1 MSEIATLNLPDG
13 KSLELP
19 VLTGTKNEKAID
31 ISNLRKKTGHI
42 TLDPGFVNTGSC
54 ESAITFLDGE
64 QGVLQFRG
72 YPIEQ
77 LAAKSTFMEVA
88 YLLIHGELP
97 NKLQLESFADRVS
110 WHAMIHE
117 DMRHFFDGFSQN
129 AHPMVILSSMVS
141 SLSAYYVEA
150 SGKASIENLELNSA
164 RLIAKV
170 TTIAAFAYKKSVG
183 QPFVYPRDELSY
195 CANFLNMMFAV
206 PAEPYEL
213 DPEIERTLE
222 LLLIL
227 HADHEQNCSAST
239 VRVVGSSMA
248 NVYASVASGILA
260 LWGPLHGGANQ
271 QVVQMLQQIHEDG
284 AGISKYIE
292 MAKNQKSDFRLM
304 GFGHRVYKNLDP
316 RASILKDAC
325 NRLLNKLGTNDPLL
339 EIALKLEETA
349 LSDDYFIERKLYPTL
364 DFYTGIIY
372 RAIGIP
378 INMFTVMFALG
389 RVPGWIAQWKEMH
402 DDPKQKI
409 ARPRQLF
416 TGQTERSYKPMAER
430 LYEKN
435 KDQLTFY
442 LVEHYLHSN
451 PA

>member
-1 MSEIATLNLPDG
+1 MSEMATLNLPDG

-31 ISNLRKKTGHI
+31 ISELRKKTGHI

-316 RASILKDAC
+316 RASILKDVC
-325 NRLLNKLGTNDPLL
+325 NRLLNKLGTNDPFL

-430 LYEKN
+430 L
-435 KDQLTFY
+435 
-442 LVEHYLHSN
+442 
-451 PA
+451 

>member
-97 NKLQLESFADRVS
+97 NKLQLEAFADRVS

-292 MAKNQKSDFRLM
+292 MAKNQKSDFLLM
-304 GFGHRVYKNLDP
+304 GFGHRVYKNIDP

-325 NRLLNKLGTNDPLL
+325 NRLLNKLGSNDPLL

-416 TGQTERSYKPMAER
+416 IGQTERNYKPMAER
-430 LYEKN
+430 L
-435 KDQLTFY
+435 
-442 LVEHYLHSN
+442 
-451 PA
+451 

>member
-1 MSEIATLNLPDG
+1 MSEMATLNLPDG

-430 LYEKN
+430 L
-435 KDQLTFY
+435 
-442 LVEHYLHSN
+442 
-451 PA
+451 

>member
-1 MSEIATLNLPDG
+1 MSENAKLSLPDG
-13 KSLELP
+13 QSLELP

-64 QGVLQFRG
+64 KGVLQFRG

-430 LYEKN
+430 L
-435 KDQLTFY
+435 
-442 LVEHYLHSN
+442 
-451 PA
+451 

>member
-1 MSEIATLNLPDG
+1 MSENAKLSLPDG
-13 KSLELP
+13 QSLELP

-31 ISNLRKKTGHI
+31 ISNLRKQTGYI

-64 QGVLQFRG
+64 QGILQFRG

-77 LAAKSTFMEVA
+77 LAAKSTFLEVA

-97 NKLQLESFADRVS
+97 NKLQQQSFVDRVS

-129 AHPMVILSSMVS
+129 AHPMVILSSMIS

-206 PAEPYEL
+206 PAESYEL

-271 QVVQMLQQIHEDG
+271 QVVQMLQQIHDDK

-292 MAKNQKSDFRLM
+292 MAKNPKSDFRLM
-304 GFGHRVYKNLDP
+304 GFGHRVYKNFDP

-325 NRLLNKLGTNDPLL
+325 DRLLNKLGTNDPLL

-402 DDPKQKI
+402 EDPKQKI

-416 TGQTERSYKPMAER
+416 TGQTERSYKPMDDR
-430 LYEKN
+430 L
-435 KDQLTFY
+435 
-442 LVEHYLHSN
+442 
-451 PA
+451 

>member
-1 MSEIATLNLPDG
+1 MSEFAKLSLPDG
-13 KSLELP
+13 QSLELP
-19 VLTGTKNEKAID
+19 VLSGTENEKAID
-31 ISNLRKKTGHI
+31 ISKLRAETGYI

-64 QGVLQFRG
+64 KGILQFRG

-77 LAAKSTFMEVA
+77 LAAESTFLEVA

-97 NKLQLESFADRVS
+97 NKTQLENFVQRVS
-110 WHAMIHE
+110 WHSMIHE
-117 DMRHFFDGFSQN
+117 DMRHFFDGFSQDT
-129 AHPMVILSSMVS
+129 HPMVILSSMIS

-150 SGKASIENLELNSA
+150 SGKASIENLEINSA

-206 PAEPYEL
+206 PAESYEL
-213 DPEIERTLE
+213 NPEIERTLE

-271 QVVQMLQQIHEDG
+271 QVIQMLHKIHEDG
-284 AGISKYIE
+284 GGISKYIE
-292 MAKNQKSDFRLM
+292 LAKNQKSEFRLM
-304 GFGHRVYKNLDP
+304 GFGHRVYKNFDP
-316 RASILKDAC
+316 RAKILKEAC
-325 NRLLNKLGTNDPLL
+325 HRVLNKLGVNDPLL

-349 LSDDYFIERKLYPTL
+349 LSDAYFIERKLYPTL

-402 DDPKQKI
+402 EDPKQKI

-416 TGQTERSYKPMAER
+416 TGKTVRKYKSMSER
-430 LYEKN
+430 L
-435 KDQLTFY
+435 
-442 LVEHYLHSN
+442 
-451 PA
+451 

>member
-1 MSEIATLNLPDG
+1 MSEMATLNLPDG

-31 ISNLRKKTGHI
+31 ISDLRKKTGHI

-206 PAEPYEL
+206 PAERYEL

-316 RASILKDAC
+316 RASILKDVC
-325 NRLLNKLGTNDPLL
+325 NRLLNKLGTNDPFL

-372 RAIGIP
+372 RAMGIP
-378 INMFTVMFALG
+378 TNMFTVMFALG

-430 LYEKN
+430 L
-435 KDQLTFY
+435 
-442 LVEHYLHSN
+442 
-451 PA
+451 

>member
-213 DPEIERTLE
+213 DSEIESTLE

-416 TGQTERSYKPMAER
+416 IGQTERSYKPMAER
-430 LYEKN
+430 L
-435 KDQLTFY
+435 
-442 LVEHYLHSN
+442 
-451 PA
+451 